1 MDCIIYQGDLNTI
14 VYYCWIHVY
23 SQTTHPISP
32 FCRIQGFYINRTTK
46 TSKNNRNGTNSQFTL
61 SSNFSNTLNSALKM
75 SFQASNFVVLF
86 RCNKCCNLAS
96 FNCCRHRGPSM
107 NLAHKHITISISVN
121 VLHLTDS
128 NKFNRT
134 LETTSCHLCC
144 TFSEIIHL
152 ILNSAILCTSLC
164 CFVKKKAYVCK
175 QQKTTSSPRL
185 KWLHMENMVW
195 TVSLHNAILSECM
208 HVICLVWD
216 NEMFQWHYGWNRSTL
231 WQWPL
236 SILIKNCIVYYRH
249 LSFRQFPVSY
259 LDRSDGWLTTFLKRV

>member
-1 MDCIIYQGDLNTI
+1 
-14 VYYCWIHVY
+14 
-23 SQTTHPISP
+23 
-32 FCRIQGFYINRTTK
+32 
-46 TSKNNRNGTNSQFTL
+46 
-61 SSNFSNTLNSALKM
+61 M

-96 FNCCRHRGPSM
+96 FNCCRHRGPSI

-128 NKFNRT
+128 SKFNRT

-208 HVICLVWD
+208 HVVCLVWD

-236 SILIKNCIVYYRH
+236 SILIKNCIAYYRH

-259 LDRSDGWLTTFLKRV
+259 LDRSDWWLTTFFLLKRV